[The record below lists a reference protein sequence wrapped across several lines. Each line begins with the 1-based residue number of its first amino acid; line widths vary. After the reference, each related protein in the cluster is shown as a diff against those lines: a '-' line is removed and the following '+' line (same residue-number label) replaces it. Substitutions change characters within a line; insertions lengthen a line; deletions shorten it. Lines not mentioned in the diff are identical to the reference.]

1 MSNINNDPRKS
12 EADYPNWNA
21 EMIYLKY
28 REKYNQIVSDG
39 QKQSGKSFIETVI
52 RFIGKIIKCTFGKIP
67 KCLQKYFFGDFFCCI
82 FVTLSIVCLLEM
94 NLEDETNR
102 EIIIFWLLLIVWRV
116 LRRYFKTFDLKKKK
130 IANEALDN
138 MLGQPKNV
146 LTDRAISE
154 IYDFSMTFEDELAS
168 DLKQFGKSIV
178 LIFSIAILPNI
189 LPMISSGLK
198 TNTVGN
204 IFVAKPEEKF
214 QMFLLLID
222 IGLYLYNLFYW
233 QYKSLNQNL
242 DLYKEVLKEK
252 KLTLVLKNEGI
263 TQL

>member
-67 KCLQKYFFGDFFCCI
+67 KCLQKDFFGDFFCCI

-138 MLGQPKNV
+138 MFGQPKNV